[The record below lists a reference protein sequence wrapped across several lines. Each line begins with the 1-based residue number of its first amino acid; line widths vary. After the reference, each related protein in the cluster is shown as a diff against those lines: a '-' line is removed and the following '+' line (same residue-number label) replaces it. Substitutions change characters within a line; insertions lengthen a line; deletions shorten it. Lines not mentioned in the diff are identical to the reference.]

1 MPGNKDEWG
10 RDPSVQRMRRIFSD
24 FEKVQNSLLKEINIS
39 LFDSRLRNIRTAARD
54 LFEKSYSLAASKGR
68 PVDDRAMADLYRF
81 SFLKSLRMA
90 GIGIPKEI
98 LPKDRAFAE
107 LVNEVAP

>member
-1 MPGNKDEWG
+1 MSGNKDEWG
-10 RDPSVQRMRRIFSD
+10 RDSSVQRMRRLFSD

-39 LFDSRLRNIRTAARD
+39 LFDSRLRNIRITTRD
-54 LFEKSYSLAASKGR
+54 LFEKSYLLAASKGF
-68 PVDDRAMADLYRF
+68 PVDDSAKADLYRF

-90 GIGIPKEI
+90 GVEIPKEI
-98 LPKDRAFAE
+98 LPKDQVFAE